1 MKSALFPQEDVTD
14 DGVQMSSKARYLATN
29 HWATEGTDRSL
40 YILKNIEI
48 LQHLEPKDPDNL
60 DNNVNKDFV

>member
-1 MKSALFPQEDVTD
+1 MKSAPFPQEDVTD
-14 DGVQMSSKARYLATN
+14 NGVQIPSKTRYLATN

-48 LQHLEPKDPDNL
+48 TQYLELKDPDNF

>member
-1 MKSALFPQEDVTD
+1 MKSAPFPQEDVTD
-14 DGVQMSSKARYLATN
+14 NGVQIPSKTRYLATN

-48 LQHLEPKDPDNL
+48 TQYLEPKDPDNF